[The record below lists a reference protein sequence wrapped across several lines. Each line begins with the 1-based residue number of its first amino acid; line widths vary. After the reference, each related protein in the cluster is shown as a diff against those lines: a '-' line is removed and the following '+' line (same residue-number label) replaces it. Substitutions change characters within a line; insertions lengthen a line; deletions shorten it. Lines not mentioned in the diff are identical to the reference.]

1 MLMKTHQ
8 PTEFPHTVIILSVFQ
23 QVLSSLT
30 GITRSCRNFQST
42 EGQTADKASL
52 LEAHPPPLSQKM
64 KTIVQQTV
72 NSAGTNHKNTVISIY
87 LQHNVP

>member
-52 LEAHPPPLSQKM
+52 LEAHPPPLSKESDGACGGGASQG
-64 KTIVQQTV
+64 VAE
-72 NSAGTNHKNTVISIY
+72 SAAERA
-87 LQHNVP
+87 